1 MPKIKLVT
9 IVVMLTINAIIMSCP
24 TSSAHLIN
32 STRIQDWKNVKD
44 NIEIQFS
51 YKPDK
56 PIIDAFTELQFGVTN
71 LQTGEHMKDFVAR
84 VVVTNGQRLFTF
96 EKFGDHYGYYSLEHD
111 YPVFHVD
118 AVFHRRDA
126 IFPQP
131 WLENLDRKISLLV
144 ITFSDC
150 FLRCFL
156 L

>member
-56 PIIDAFTELQFGVTN
+56 PIIDAFTELQFSVTN
-71 LQTGEHMKDFVAR
+71 LQTGRASERFCSKGGRH
-84 VVVTNGQRLFTF
+84 QRP
-96 EKFGDHYGYYSLEHD
+96 E
-111 YPVFHVD
+111 
-118 AVFHRRDA
+118 
-126 IFPQP
+126 IIQ
-131 WLENLDRKISLLV
+131 I
-144 ITFSDC
+144 
-150 FLRCFL
+150 
-156 L
+156 